1 MPRVHQGWG
10 NSGKNRGTM
19 VVEYDTHHP
28 PAPWASS
35 WLHSGDKNSLPYRNN
50 LLQGISNINFIFMG
64 ETKIRQLMVFFLCS
78 RWSCACRPPPT
89 GRLCARPVGGGPM
102 RRLLYYRPA
111 AGILAGR
118 QGHSIFLSEISIVRY
133 HYKMYTRAFSCK
145 DTFSFS
151 LRSLSLYLHHL

>member
-64 ETKIRQLMVFFLCS
+64 ETKIRQLMVFFSLFSLVLRLSPPSHRTALCS
-78 RWSCACRPPPT
+78 SGGRGAYAAASVLPSCGGHF
-89 GRLCARPVGGGPM
+89 GRATRSFNFLIGNFHRPVP
-102 RRLLYYRPA
+102 LQDVYA
-111 AGILAGR
+111 CIL
-118 QGHSIFLSEISIVRY
+118 
-133 HYKMYTRAFSCK
+133 M
-145 DTFSFS
+145 
-151 LRSLSLYLHHL
+151 